1 MSDNMRKITLGK
13 KMPPLAMPICLV
25 GANVGGKPNF
35 CTIAWFTMI
44 DDEPPMIGLV
54 MAKERRTKDGIMEN
68 RTFSVNL
75 PSTAMAAATD
85 HCGLVSGRDVDKSDV
100 FKVFYGELGS
110 APLIEESPVSMECRL
125 SNVVEFETTDLMVGE
140 VVQVHVDASVVP
152 GGKIDYAML
161 DPLLY
166 ASGSAYHS
174 LGEKKADAFKV
185 GRNYRKK

>member
-1 MSDNMRKITLGK
+1 MSKVTLGK

-25 GANVGGKPNF
+25 GSNVGGKPNF

-54 MAKERRTKDGIMEN
+54 MAKERKTKDGIVEN
-68 RTFSVNL
+68 KTFSVSL

-85 HCGLVSGRDVDKSDV
+85 HVGLVSGYDTDKSGV
-100 FKVFYGELGS
+100 FGVFYGELGT
-110 APLIEESPVSMECRL
+110 APLIEESPVSIECRL
-125 SNVVEFETTDLMVGE
+125 NRIVEFETTDLVVGE
-140 VVQVHVDASVVP
+140 VVQIHADPSIVT
-152 GGKIDYAML
+152 GGKVDYGKF

-166 ASGSAYHS
+166 ASGSAYFS

-185 GRNYRKK
+185 GMTLKKK

>member
-1 MSDNMRKITLGK
+1 MRKITLGK

-125 SNVVEFETTDLMVGE
+125 SNVVEFETTDLVVGE